1 MSATALRPRS
11 ATEIVDATFQL
22 LRAHYLQL
30 VTITAVLYAPV
41 IILHLALPAE
51 LMFVVLLV
59 SVVTNALVTGTTIL
73 MVSDAY
79 LGRRPDAAGAL
90 RATSRR
96 VFTLTFTAIEQGLII
111 FIGFML
117 LIVPGFIFAAW
128 AISMVP
134 VVMLEKRGLRAAFGR
149 SRELARGKV
158 GHVLKALLLI
168 GVIYFIGIM
177 VLGVTAASIGM
188 AERNMNLASSL
199 LGVLITPILGVG
211 ITLIYYDLRIRK
223 EGFDLEMMAQ
233 DLDSSVPAT
242 SRIAPAAAAA
252 V

>member
-22 LRAHYLQL
+22 LRAHYVQL
-30 VTITAVLYAPV
+30 VTITAVLYAPLV
-41 IILHLALPAE
+41 ILQLVLSAE
-51 LMFVVLLV
+51 LLLVVLLV

-79 LGRRPDAAGAL
+79 LGRQPDAAGAL

-96 VFTLTFTAIEQGLII
+96 LFTLTFTAIEQGLII
-111 FIGFML
+111 SAGFILFL
-117 LIVPGFIFAAW
+117 VPGFIFAAW

-134 VVMLEKRGLRAAFGR
+134 VVVLEKRGLRAAFGR
-149 SRELARGKV
+149 SRELARGMV

-168 GVIYFIGIM
+168 LVIYFAGVI
-177 VLGVTAASIGM
+177 VLGFVTASIGM
-188 AERNMNLASSL
+188 EERNMNLASSL
-199 LGVLITPILGVG
+199 LGVLIAPLLGVG

-233 DLDSSVPAT
+233 NLDSGAPAT
-242 SRIAPAAAAA
+242 TGAAPAASA